1 MTVCII
7 GAGAAGLLLVLLLQ
21 THIASEQI
29 TIIDPHF
36 DGGDL
41 VRKWSN
47 VVSNTPLKAAINAF
61 KTFAPTATLPPWVL
75 DLDQE
80 QPTSLAT
87 LGRFIRETV
96 DITAV
101 NRIQGTVTDAN
112 YINGAW
118 QIQYISASSTR
129 LHTADTLLLATGG
142 EPKQMDLPIPSI
154 PLEVA
159 LDSNRLKSYILPGQ
173 NIVIFGTSHS
183 GILVIKNVLDYP
195 VKSLV
200 AVYKGAKPFIWARD
214 GEYDGLKLEA
224 AVLADSY
231 VATTAPVKLSLVT
244 LSDFTGI
251 IKATHKA
258 DWVIYA
264 TGFNQRF
271 TFPVR
276 DKSVPIN
283 TLNYETTTGKI
294 HRLTNAWGFGLS
306 HPSQAPDG
314 MHFDVGIFSFME
326 HISKQIP
333 SILDSKK

>member
-7 GAGAAGLLLVLLLQ
+7 GAGVAGLLLVLLLQ
-21 THIASEQI
+21 MHIAPDQI

-41 VRKWSN
+41 VRKWPT
-47 VVSNTPLKAAINAF
+47 VISNTPLKAAISAF
-61 KTFAPTATLPPWVL
+61 KTFAPTATLPAWAF
-75 DLDQE
+75 DLDPN

-87 LGRFIRETV
+87 LGRLVRETV
-96 DITAV
+96 ELGPV
-101 NRIQGTVTDAN
+101 NRIQATVTDAN
-112 YINGAW
+112 YIKGAW
-118 QIQYISASSTR
+118 QIQYTSTGSSATVS
-129 LHTADTLLLATGG
+129 ADTLLLTTGG
-142 EPKQMDLPIPSI
+142 EPKQIDLPIPSI
-154 PLEVA
+154 PLDVA

-173 NIVIFGTSHS
+173 SIVLFGTSHS
-183 GILVIKNVLDYP
+183 GTLVIKNVLDYP

-200 AVYKGAKPFIWARD
+200 AIYKGKKPFIWARD

-224 AVLADSY
+224 ALLADSY
-231 VATTAPVKLSLVT
+231 VAATAPTQLSLVP
-244 LSDFTGI
+244 LSDFAGI
-251 IKATHKA
+251 IKATRKA

-276 DKSVPIN
+276 DESVPIN
-283 TLNYETTTGKI
+283 MVHYERTTGKI
-294 HRLTNAWGFGLS
+294 LSLPNAWGFGLS

-314 MHFDVGIFSFME
+314 MHFDVGVFSFME

-333 SILDSKK
+333 SILSMKK

>member
-7 GAGAAGLLLVLLLQ
+7 GAGVAGLLLVLLLQ
-21 THIASEQI
+21 THIPSEQI

-41 VRKWSN
+41 VRKWPN

-61 KTFAPTATLPPWVL
+61 NIFSPSTTLPAWVSEL
-75 DLDQE
+75 DSE

-87 LGRFIRETV
+87 LGRLIRETV
-96 DITAV
+96 NLSAV
-101 NRIQGTVTDAN
+101 NRIQATVTDAN
-112 YINGAW
+112 WLHNAW
-118 QIQYISASSTR
+118 QIQYTSAGSSATIS
-129 LHTADTLLLATGG
+129 ADTLLLATGG
-142 EPKQMDLPIPSI
+142 EPKDMDLPIPSI
-154 PLEVA
+154 PLDVA
-159 LDSNRLKSYILPGQ
+159 LDSNRLNSYILPDQ
-173 NIVIFGTSHS
+173 RVVIFGTSHS
-183 GILVIKNVLDYP
+183 GTLVIKNVLDYP
-195 VKSLV
+195 VKSVV
-200 AVYKGAKPFIWARD
+200 AIYKGSKPFIWARD

-224 AVLADSY
+224 ALLADSY
-231 VATTAPVKLSLVT
+231 VAATAPTKLSLVP
-244 LSDFTGI
+244 LSDFKGV
-251 IKATHKA
+251 IKATRKA

-276 DKSVPIN
+276 DQSVPIN
-283 TLNYETTTGKI
+283 MVHYERTTGKI
-294 HRLTNAWGFGLS
+294 LSLPNAWGFGLS

-314 MHFDVGIFSFME
+314 IHFDVGIFSFME